1 MYLRILSLPGISK
14 LPQDIHANKVI
25 WTRCLFRGMV
35 TLLMS
40 QDALGSYVMLA
51 HAPDPAVTHPK
62 LPPAA
67 KLMDVFVG
75 ARDGPRELDS

>member
-1 MYLRILSLPGISK
+1 
-14 LPQDIHANKVI
+14 
-25 WTRCLFRGMV
+25 MV